1 MKRWIAI
8 LLAGCL
14 MLGASALAQDADASK
29 LPAPEVVAGM
39 EDVDAQAEP
48 GEPEAEAKQAASD
61 EAEPADEAADAPE
74 APSESPAADA
84 TEIPEAEPTQTPEA
98 GATDAPGADASAEPT
113 AEPKF
118 VDVWFEEG
126 FGLSLPEGWVRY
138 DVAEEDR
145 ANGIRYALGDGSGER
160 MLYIQMQPTGI
171 ADTDALSEAVEN
183 TDGLN
188 RTGALTFGDTAFVA
202 FIDPRRNAS
211 CCATLWNGELAVF
224 MFTPQTDS
232 DYMLTVSQLMESFN
246 RL

>member
-1 MKRWIAI
+1 MKRVLVI
-8 LLAGCL
+8 LLFICL
-14 MLGASALAQDADASK
+14 MMPCVLAEGGAFTLRFD
-29 LPAPEVVAGM
+29 
-39 EDVDAQAEP
+39 
-48 GEPEAEAKQAASD
+48 
-61 EAEPADEAADAPE
+61 
-74 APSESPAADA
+74 
-84 TEIPEAEPTQTPEA
+84 
-98 GATDAPGADASAEPT
+98 
-113 AEPKF
+113 
-118 VDVWFEEG
+118 EG
-126 FGLSLPEGWVRY
+126 FSLSLPEGWVSY
-138 DVAEEDR
+138 PVEDES
-145 ANGIRYALGDGSGER
+145 IRYALGDGSGER